1 MFGWRH
7 QLGVGRGRAG
17 AWRGLVRRWGPQVP
31 GRVLFGEDLV
41 GGGPGLAGS
50 LLLSQGLGHQAHRLQ
65 AATLGL

>member
-17 AWRGLVRRWGPQVP
+17 AWRGLVRGWGPQVP

-41 GGGPGLAGS
+41 GLGGS
-50 LLLSQGLGHQAHRLQ
+50 LVLSQGLSHQAT
-65 AATLGL
+65 AP